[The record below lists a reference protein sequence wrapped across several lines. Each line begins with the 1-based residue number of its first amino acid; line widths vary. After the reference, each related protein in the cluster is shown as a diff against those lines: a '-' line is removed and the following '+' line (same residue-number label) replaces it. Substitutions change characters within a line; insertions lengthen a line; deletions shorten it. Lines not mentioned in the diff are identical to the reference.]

1 MVCTAGSVMSE
12 FGRKLGRGT
21 WAIRDIGPTGQQSAS
36 RPLCVSSVGRDA
48 AHKKA
53 KAADESCEV
62 VPA

>member
-1 MVCTAGSVMSE
+1 MSE

-53 KAADESCEV
+53 KAADESFEV